1 MATFD
6 LDRILSE
13 VKENIIEEPSVVENT
28 ENEDNTD
35 TLMSESTPEIIDVEE
50 EKVSTPGVTLKDG
63 PDPDMFNNI
72 KESFKAP
79 KNFLFKEENTF
90 FQMIRNIMRKEWIL
104 VTGPTGCG
112 KTHLGKVLA
121 KAMDMDFFS
130 INLGD
135 TSNPASKLLGH
146 IAYNPEKG
154 THFVRSQFVEA
165 IQSEKPTLIMLDEI
179 TRDRSQELQNI
190 LIPVLDEQRMLI
202 LDEERPPAT
211 IKVSDNVFFF
221 ATANVGRQYIGA
233 SNTIDRAWLDR
244 FTGGFYQMDYLSL
257 ENETDLLI
265 RRTLI
270 QSDLAEKIALFAEK
284 VRAMANA
291 DELSTSVST
300 RMTLSAATAVGDGI
314 DMLDALINVAIPYF
328 DDESEKAK
336 VLQIIE
342 AM

>member
-1 MATFD
+1 
-6 LDRILSE
+6 
-13 VKENIIEEPSVVENT
+13 
-28 ENEDNTD
+28 
-35 TLMSESTPEIIDVEE
+35 
-50 EKVSTPGVTLKDG
+50 
-63 PDPDMFNNI
+63 
-72 KESFKAP
+72 
-79 KNFLFKEENTF
+79 
-90 FQMIRNIMRKEWIL
+90 
-104 VTGPTGCG
+104 
-112 KTHLGKVLA
+112 
-121 KAMDMDFFS
+121 
-130 INLGD
+130 
-135 TSNPASKLLGH
+135 
-146 IAYNPEKG
+146 
-154 THFVRSQFVEA
+154 
-165 IQSEKPTLIMLDEI
+165 MLDEI

-244 FTGGFYQMDYLSL
+244 FTGGFYQMDYLSM
-257 ENETDLLI
+257 NDETDLLI
-265 RRTLI
+265 RRTHI